1 MRKKGR
7 NFRYISRNIEKGLEK
22 FLRDCG
28 NRDSLEIALSQHT
41 TVVEMF
47 QRVSLSWRT
56 RSRPFR
62 RIAIPFFF
70 LSFTFPRSSSRPAF
84 SLLFPPPPSLSL
96 SSSVA
101 IIFFAGYYHGQLFQ
115 RSVQRKLPPANRDS
129 EEIPSASET
138 FLMFLSPSSVN

>member
-70 LSFTFPRSSSRPAF
+70 CPLLFLARLPGPLSLSFF
-84 SLLFPPPPSLSL
+84 LPPPLSL